1 MIAWLTNNLLW
12 TAGIYIAIV
21 LVVVMAF
28 SFFLYPKLLW
38 LLIPLFLFCFYFFRN
53 PERTCANCEDS
64 SLIVSP
70 TDGRVLKIE
79 EIDDLYK
86 ISIFLSVFDVHVN
99 WIPTSG
105 KIDSI
110 TYRPGKF
117 LVAYHPKSSD
127 NNERNSVVI
136 DTPNG
141 QTMEVRQIAGLI
153 ARRICCWISKGQ
165 DVKRGDKFG
174 MIRFG
179 SRIEILVKR
188 DALDVYLEKGQY
200 VYGGQTVIGKWK

>member
-99 WIPTSG
+99 WI
-105 KIDSI
+105 
-110 TYRPGKF
+110 YWR
-117 LVAYHPKSSD
+117 
-127 NNERNSVVI
+127 
-136 DTPNG
+136 
-141 QTMEVRQIAGLI
+141 
-153 ARRICCWISKGQ
+153 
-165 DVKRGDKFG
+165 
-174 MIRFG
+174 
-179 SRIEILVKR
+179 
-188 DALDVYLEKGQY
+188 
-200 VYGGQTVIGKWK
+200 